1 MRKLAW
7 FSLGFGVAAAVC
19 AAILPGIW
27 SIVSGAVCALAFLIL
42 LLMLHRWS
50 VPALLALGLALGFGW
65 FSLYDIWLTAPERA
79 MDGQTLFA
87 EATVRDD
94 PQETSFGSRVYVDA
108 DVAGMPVRVLLY
120 YSDSLEL
127 HPGDHLSFIARFVL
141 PAGEDYDLYYRSI
154 GVGLIGYVV
163 RGEIRAEAAEPT
175 LLTLP
180 LRLRA
185 RLKAQIDAIFPAD
198 CAPFV
203 RALLTGDRSGL
214 SYAQRNALSV
224 SGIAHI
230 VAISGM
236 HVSILLGILTLLCGR
251 RRWLCAVIG
260 VPTVILFALMTGAM
274 PSVVRAAVMQI
285 LWLLAPLLRR
295 ENDPATSLG
304 AAALCVLI
312 PNPWA
317 IANLSFQLSFGAMAG
332 IFLLTGRFYS
342 RISDWLPI
350 QKAMRR
356 RVPRGMLRY
365 LIGAVTSTC
374 GATFIT
380 MPLIAWNLGIVS
392 LAALFANLLTLWAV
406 SILFELAL
414 ALCILGVIWLGAAKF
429 FAPIAALL
437 ARYILSVAGF
447 VTRFPGSAVYTQ
459 NVFVLPWLTFVYA
472 AAGCCLLPGGKRAA
486 VPAACFCVLGL
497 CLCLWLGRL
506 DDGTHALR
514 MQMLD
519 VGQGQCLIFEDSGVT
534 LMYDCGGDGN
544 DTVGEDAAR
553 RLLSQGTD
561 RLDILVLSHYDA
573 DHAGGV
579 CQLLER
585 LPVSLLYLP
594 DLPCDTSLRA
604 DIEASALAHGTE
616 IRYVTE
622 DEKLNYSSSEV
633 YIFAPVLT
641 GSDNEASL
649 ALLYSQG
656 SYDILATGDM
666 TAQAERLLLSRRRLP
681 DVEVLVAGHH
691 GSASSTCDTLLQQ
704 TTPETVLISVG
715 KYNYYGHP
723 ADETIMRIEAFGAQI
738 LRTDLC
744 GTITIRR

>member
-1 MRKLAW
+1 MRRLAW
-7 FSLGFGVAAAVC
+7 FSLGFGVAAAIC
-19 AAILPGIW
+19 AAILPGKW
-27 SIVSGAVCALAFLIL
+27 SIVSGAVCAAAFIVL
-42 LLMLHRWS
+42 LLTLRRRS

-94 PQETSFGSRVYVDA
+94 PQATSFGKRVYVDA

-127 HPGDHLSFIARFVL
+127 HPGDHLSFVARFAL

-154 GVGLIGYVV
+154 GVGLIGYVS

-175 LLTLP
+175 LRTLP

-185 RLKAQIDAIFPAD
+185 KLKAQIDAIFPAD
-198 CAPFV
+198 CAPLV

-236 HVSILLGILTLLCGR
+236 HVSILLGILMLLCGR

-274 PSVVRAAVMQI
+274 PSVVRASVMQI

-295 ENDPATSLG
+295 ESDPATSLG

-317 IANLSFQLSFGAMAG
+317 VANLSFQLSFGSMAG
-332 IFLLTGRFYS
+332 IFLLSGRFYR
-342 RISDWLPI
+342 RISDWPPI
-350 QKAMRR
+350 QKTMRR
-356 RVPRGMLRY
+356 RVPRGFLRY
-365 LIGAVTSTC
+365 LIGTVTSTF
-374 GATFIT
+374 GATLIT
-380 MPLIAWNLGIVS
+380 MPLIALRLGAVS
-392 LAALFANLLTLWAV
+392 LAAMAANLLTLWAV
-406 SILFELAL
+406 SILFELSL
-414 ALCILGVIWLGAAKF
+414 ALCVLGAF
-429 FAPIAALL
+429 WLTAARFLSPAAAWL
-437 ARYILSVAGF
+437 ARYILAVAGF
-447 VTRFPGSAVYTQ
+447 VTGLPGSALYTQ
-459 NVFVLPWLTFVYA
+459 NVFVLPWLAFVYA
-472 AAGCCLLPGGKRAA
+472 AAGCCFLPGGKRAA

-506 DDGTHALR
+506 DGGTHSLR
-514 MQMLD
+514 MRMLD
-519 VGQGQCLIFEDSGVT
+519 VGQGQCLIFEDGGVT

-553 RLLSQGTD
+553 LLLSQGTD
-561 RLDILVLSHYDA
+561 RLDVLVLSHYDA

-585 LPVSLLYLP
+585 VPVSLLYLP
-594 DLPCDTSLRA
+594 DLPCDTSLRE
-604 DIEASALAHGTE
+604 DIEQSARAHDTE

-622 DEKLNYSSSEV
+622 DEKLRFASSEV
-633 YIFAPVLT
+633 HIFAPVLT

-666 TAQAERLLLSRRRLP
+666 TAQTEHLLLSRRRLP

-704 TTPETVLISVG
+704 TLPETVLISVG
-715 KYNYYGHP
+715 GHNLYGHP
-723 ADETIMRIEAFGAQI
+723 AAETLDRIESVGAAI